1 MNLFAA
7 FVTGVLAG
15 GRIRTFLVASRG
27 IRRVL
32 PDNGDT
38 VIDSGVLQP
47 GRLDRSCG
55 TGMYTG
61 RLTVMRAPV

>member
-1 MNLFAA
+1 MDLFAA
-7 FVTGVLAG
+7 LLTGLLAG
-15 GRIRTFLVASRG
+15 GGIRAFLVASRG

-38 VIDSGVLQP
+38 VIDPGVLQP
-47 GRLDRSCG
+47 GRLDGSCG

-61 RLTVMRAPV
+61 RLTVTQAPV